1 MITPGINF
9 WFVGGLFLRGSEW
22 KGREGREGWKKKR
35 LHEGENVTEA
45 PESLTMTTV
54 ELDWI

>member
-1 MITPGINF
+1 M
-9 WFVGGLFLRGSEW
+9 
-22 KGREGREGWKKKR
+22 EGREEKKR